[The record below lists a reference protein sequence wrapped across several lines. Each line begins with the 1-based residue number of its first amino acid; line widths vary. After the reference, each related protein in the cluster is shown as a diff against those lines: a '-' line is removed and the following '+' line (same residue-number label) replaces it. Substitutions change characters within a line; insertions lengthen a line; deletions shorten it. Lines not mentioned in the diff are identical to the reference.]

1 MACMKKESSPEYLF
15 RISCSRT
22 RHPTSASSPPVRGV
36 SLPVQS
42 PVLQAYKHIDL
53 QRSCQSRRI
62 QHLSTVQSLEEG
74 LWGGGSP
81 RDKWENTLG
90 RYMSN
95 KEKIQLRK
103 RTVSNEFEFLQ
114 LSKINQLRK
123 RRLVQ

>member
-1 MACMKKESSPEYLF
+1 MACMKKESSPDCLF
-15 RISCSRT
+15 RISCNRT
-22 RHPTSASSPPVRGV
+22 RHPISTSPPPARGV
-36 SLPVQS
+36 SLPVQP

-53 QRSCQSRRI
+53 QRSCHSRRI

-74 LWGGGSP
+74 MWGGGSP
-81 RDKWENTLG
+81 RDKWESTLG

-103 RTVSNEFEFLQ
+103 QAVSNEFEFLQ